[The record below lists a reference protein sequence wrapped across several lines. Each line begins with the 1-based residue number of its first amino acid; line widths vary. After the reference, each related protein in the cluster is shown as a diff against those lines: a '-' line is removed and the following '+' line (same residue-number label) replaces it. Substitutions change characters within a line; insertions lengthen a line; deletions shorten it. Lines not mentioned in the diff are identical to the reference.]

1 MLCDDDGMIL
11 YDGPYGYNPE
21 KNLMEAIWQ
30 VTGEAQTGKKA
41 DRTGRRKLTAEYD
54 IAPAGQKLPEGRS
67 AEETIRKL
75 QLFFGERDRIID
87 EKIWAYQIQIQ
98 DTGMHVGKFYFVR

>member
-1 MLCDDDGMIL
+1 
-11 YDGPYGYNPE
+11 
-21 KNLMEAIWQ
+21 MEAIWQ

-67 AEETIRKL
+67 SEETIRKL